1 MNINM
6 KKKLIVTSLLAASVF
21 ASAANAA
28 TINITGTIA
37 AAPCQIKTT
46 AATGSVTMP
55 PIYNSQ
61 LGKVKAGEVI
71 PNSDAQIKIELE
83 SCPVIVGTSNA
94 VVTFTGA
101 GTGDTFSLGSVV
113 KGVALKVYD
122 KADKEVKATSGTAK
136 STNNPITAN
145 ATQTLEYKLKYVKTA
160 DTFKEGAVDTT
171 LTFDVAYN

>member
-6 KKKLIVTSLLAASVF
+6 KKKLIVTSLLAASVL

-28 TINITGTIA
+28 DIKITGSIAASPCTVKSTSTSSVKMPAIFEADVTKLTTGAIIDKSATAININLEGC
-37 AAPCQIKTT
+37 PT
-46 AATGSVTMP
+46 AAG
-55 PIYNSQ
+55 N
-61 LGKVKAGEVI
+61 
-71 PNSDAQIKIELE
+71 
-83 SCPVIVGTSNA
+83 SNA
-94 VVTFTGA
+94 VVTFSGVA
-101 GTGDTFSLGSVV
+101 AADAFSLGTAVT
-113 KGVALKVYD
+113 GVALKVYD

-160 DTFKEGAVDTT
+160 DKFKEGAVDTT